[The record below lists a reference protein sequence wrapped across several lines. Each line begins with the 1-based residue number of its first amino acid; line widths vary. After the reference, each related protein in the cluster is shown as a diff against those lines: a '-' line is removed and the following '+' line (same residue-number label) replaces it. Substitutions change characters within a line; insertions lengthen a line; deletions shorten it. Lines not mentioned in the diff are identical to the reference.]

1 MKIEKGLIEFKNG
14 LIISYWQ
21 QWYELFHW
29 KKFNWNNFDILHIQF
44 ENDTWTGA
52 YEFTLVLFLLGLT
65 IRIPHE
71 TEKSKKLWKKISN
84 ATKKLN
90 ESCCG
95 WVNAEEYRIFRK
107 NKKSDEIEI
116 LEISNKKAYQFKKKI
131 FIQ

>member
-29 KKFNWNNFDILHIQF
+29 RKFNWNTFDFLHIQF

-52 YEFTLVLFLLGLT
+52 YEFTLVIFLLGLR

-71 TEKSKKLWKKISN
+71 TEKGKKFWKKTHN
-84 ATKKLN
+84 TLKKLN
-90 ESCCG
+90 ESCYG
-95 WVNAEEYRIFRK
+95 YVDKELYKRFRNNQSNCIQIDNIK
-107 NKKSDEIEI
+107 SERRSKKV
-116 LEISNKKAYQFKKKI
+116 